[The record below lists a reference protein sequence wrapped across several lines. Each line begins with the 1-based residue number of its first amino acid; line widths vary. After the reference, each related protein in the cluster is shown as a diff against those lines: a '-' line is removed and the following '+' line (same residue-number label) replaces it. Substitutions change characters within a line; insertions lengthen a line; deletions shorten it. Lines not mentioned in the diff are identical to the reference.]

1 MSVPDAKG
9 IRPTGT
15 SELVLWI
22 ILLDPFLFVRQFLPF
37 LCLFSLNLC
46 TQLLYFCGV
55 ILLSYG

>member
-46 TQLLYFCGV
+46 TQLL
-55 ILLSYG
+55 